1 MPTAQFEAD
10 SKDYERHHL
19 LEFYRSSAFLSKYGL
34 ADNGKMI
41 EPKEKLWAIW
51 MIHLYAEAQINKVS
65 VANWQKCSFD
75 KSSQLYLLAQ
85 RNSSVLNHSI
95 NCANT

>member
-41 EPKEKLWAIW
+41 EPKEKL
-51 MIHLYAEAQINKVS
+51 
-65 VANWQKCSFD
+65 
-75 KSSQLYLLAQ
+75 
-85 RNSSVLNHSI
+85 
-95 NCANT
+95 